1 VRTNAPVDL
10 QEIKRRAG
18 RLSQVGGTR
27 HYELSDG
34 RSRGVRAIDV
44 DTGGGLQ
51 FTVLPDRG
59 LDISRCSFRGNNL
72 VFHGPAGE
80 VHPAY
85 YDPAGYE
92 WLRVFFAGLL
102 TTCGLTHFGH
112 PVRDGAEDLGLHGRY
127 SGTPATQVAD
137 LSGEDGEGNYPII
150 IRGVVEEASLF
161 GDKLRLVRTIRTRL
175 GARSFTISDE
185 IHNFGQRPA
194 PITLAYH
201 FNIGH
206 PLLHEDAELRL
217 PEAPVRCYD
226 EASERDAAD
235 RLRIAPPSADAA
247 HNVYH
252 HMLQGDGP
260 AAAAVVNPS
269 LGVGGIGLYIRFDRR
284 QLPVLNTWKHM
295 GVGDY
300 VLGIEPGTARIV
312 DRPQLRAAG
321 ELPEIAPGET
331 RRFDLEVG
339 VLEGRAEC
347 DAFRA

>member
-1 VRTNAPVDL
+1 MSGRLRARGDVDVVVVGAGLAGLSCARAIVEAGRSCLVLEASDGVGGRVRSDLVDGFVLDRGFQILLTAYPEVAAQLDVGALALCPFDPGAVVRTGGRFVRVGDPLRRPRDLFPTLTAPV
-10 QEIKRRAG
+10 
-18 RLSQVGGTR
+18 GT
-27 HYELSDG
+27 L
-34 RSRGVRAIDV
+34 A
-44 DTGGGLQ
+44 
-51 FTVLPDRG
+51 
-59 LDISRCSFRGNNL
+59 
-72 VFHGPAGE
+72 
-80 VHPAY
+80 
-85 YDPAGYE
+85 
-92 WLRVFFAGLL
+92 
-102 TTCGLTHFGH
+102 
-112 PVRDGAEDLGLHGRY
+112 
-127 SGTPATQVAD
+127 
-137 LSGEDGEGNYPII
+137 
-150 IRGVVEEASLF
+150 
-161 GDKLRLVRTIRTRL
+161 DKLRLVRTIRTRL